1 MLEKV
6 TPPQSRAGGQEQCWK
21 SSPEHLGSSSRLKKL
36 IDCPPLTGQDVVR
49 LYLKTNTIIGSAKT
63 MPTKYIERKLAERV
77 VVLLRSVGEV
87 AEVLVAV
94 NPAIRLG
101 KFVLM
106 LREIPVAVLVVR
118 AGMKVAVMDQRT
130 DKAGCR
136 VA

>member
-1 MLEKV
+1 M
-6 TPPQSRAGGQEQCWK
+6 
-21 SSPEHLGSSSRLKKL
+21 
-36 IDCPPLTGQDVVR
+36 TGQDVVR

-87 AEVLVAV
+87 LVAAK
-94 NPAIRLG
+94 PAIRLG

-106 LREIPVAVLVVR
+106 LRATPVAVLVVR